1 MNVKIRITNFKELEE
16 AVKTLGESLKTI
28 EEWEP
33 EIEVQKGLYADEEL
47 EENTE
52 R

>member
-33 EIEVQKGLYADEEL
+33 EIEVQKGLYADEKLKEDI
-47 EENTE
+47 E